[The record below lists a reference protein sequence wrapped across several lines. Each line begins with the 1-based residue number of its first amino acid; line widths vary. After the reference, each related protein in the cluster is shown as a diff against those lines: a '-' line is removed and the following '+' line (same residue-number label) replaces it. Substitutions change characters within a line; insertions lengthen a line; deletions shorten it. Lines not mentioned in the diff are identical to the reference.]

1 VTLIQGV
8 VGGLKI
14 KMCIISSK
22 LGVTRMVII
31 ALVVIIAAGGVMA
44 AYISFKLTPNP
55 SPMPKT
61 HTVAWATMANYVT
74 DLWNVTADSDYQ
86 VTLNDTM
93 TVPSGNQY
101 LEIDARNSTDN
112 SAYIWAVWF
121 KNATYFTYTTYI
133 PGQFSNP
140 QDFGGLNCNNGI
152 VTITV
157 TRTSITFVGSS
168 SFTSYVSFRNLAQ
181 IETQNGDGNFNGG
194 ELNIEVH

>member
-1 VTLIQGV
+1 MCV
-8 VGGLKI
+8 V
-14 KMCIISSK
+14 SSK
-22 LGVTRMVII
+22 LGVTRMVVI
-31 ALVVIIAAGGVMA
+31 ALVVIIVVGGVVA
-44 AYISFKLTPNP
+44 AYIAFKPP
-55 SPMPKT
+55 SPTSTPTPKT
-61 HTVAWATMANYVT
+61 HMVDWTTMANYIT
-74 DLWNVTADSDYQ
+74 DVWNVTVDSNYQ

-93 TVPSGNQY
+93 TVSSGNQY

-112 SAYIWAVWF
+112 GAYIWAVWF

-157 TRTSITFVGSS
+157 TNTSITFVGSS

-181 IETQNGDGNFNGG
+181 IRTENGDGNFNGG